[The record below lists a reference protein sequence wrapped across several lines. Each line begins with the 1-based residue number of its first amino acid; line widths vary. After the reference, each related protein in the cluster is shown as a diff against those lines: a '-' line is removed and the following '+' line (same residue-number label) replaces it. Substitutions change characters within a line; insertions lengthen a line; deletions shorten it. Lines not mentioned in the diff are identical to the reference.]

1 VIDRPLPRPAGER
14 GPAWSWEFAPAHRAH
29 LDHVAHLESITPA
42 WAWEDSTGA
51 GVRVAIVDSGVDNTH
66 PMVDGRVRGW
76 ASFLRKADGTFDV
89 DTTPHDDSYGH
100 GTACAGIIR
109 QFAPD
114 AELYSLKV
122 LGSTLGG
129 TSEALVEAL
138 RWAIEHQMDVVNLS
152 LGSTNP
158 QFIAPLH
165 RLVDEAY
172 FQGMV
177 LVTAA
182 NNQPSPS
189 YPSLY
194 ATVISVACHEGQD
207 PYEIYYNPRPPV
219 EFGAPGVNVTV
230 AWKDGTM
237 MAVTGNSY
245 AAPHVS
251 GLAARILGKHPN
263 LAPFQIKTILRA
275 TSRNVSHRHAR
286 RSDGG

>member
-1 VIDRPLPRPAGER
+1 MSERPLARPAGER
-14 GPAWSWEFAPAHRAH
+14 GPAWSWEFAPAHRTH
-29 LDHVAHLESITPA
+29 LDHVARLESITPT
-42 WAWEDSTGA
+42 WAWEGSTGA
-51 GVRVAIVDSGVDNTH
+51 GVKVAILDSGVDNSH
-66 PMVDGRVRGW
+66 PLVDGRVKGW
-76 ASFLRKADGTFDV
+76 ASFARAPDGTMQIDSA
-89 DTTPHDDSYGH
+89 PHEDSYGH

-109 QFAPD
+109 LFAPD
-114 AELYSLKV
+114 AELYSIKV
-122 LGSTLGG
+122 LGETLSG
-129 TSEALVEAL
+129 TSEILIEAL
-138 RWAIEHQMDVVNLS
+138 RWTIDNDMDVVNMS

-158 QFIAPLH
+158 QFFAPLH

-172 FQGMV
+172 FEGIV

-182 NNQPSPS
+182 NNQPVPS

-194 ATVISVACHEGQD
+194 ATVISVACHEGRE

-230 AWKDGTM
+230 AWKDGTA
-237 MAVTGNSY
+237 MAVPGNSY

-251 GLAARILGKHPN
+251 GLAAQILGKHPH

-286 RSDGG
+286 R